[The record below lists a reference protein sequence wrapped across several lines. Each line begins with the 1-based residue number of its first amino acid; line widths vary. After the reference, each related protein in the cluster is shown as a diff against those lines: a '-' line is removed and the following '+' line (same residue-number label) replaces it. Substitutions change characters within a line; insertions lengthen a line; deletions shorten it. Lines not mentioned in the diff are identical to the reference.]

1 MISWRNWTA
10 SRRQAGLTP
19 ASGETSP
26 KSEEGPKSEGGP
38 ATSERGWP
46 LRLTLLLW
54 VTFALLPIAIVSI
67 LQGVERARIDVAEVH
82 DRLSQSAQGAAADE
96 ENLLLSAEQIARAVS
111 NISDVR
117 SMDRRCDGILS
128 DALIGVRYFANIARI
143 DRRGVVACSALP
155 NAKGRPANAQLFQR
169 ARTSK
174 DFAVSGQIHSTV
186 LNRPIIAGVLP
197 MHDKTGAFDGAVS
210 IALELRWLD
219 LMVRAH
225 DLPKDAVVF
234 VYDTGGHLLATN
246 RPQIAA
252 QLIGSTRTPADDNAL
267 HSATDGDG
275 RDWTIASA
283 PLKGSAISVA
293 FAMRE
298 NRLFGPTYLHV
309 GADFLMPILMIG
321 LAWAG
326 IWFATER
333 QVTQWIAYLRRIS
346 AAYRSGHYTIRPQL
360 EDAPAEFRALGDGLS
375 EMADAIQDR
384 DRKLRDAL
392 AQKTLLI
399 REIHHRVK
407 NNLQI
412 VMSLLSLQA
421 GQLKDPAARE
431 ALMQA
436 QVRINALALVHR
448 ILHEI
453 EDQTTIDLKRLLHE
467 LTTQITEGM
476 RGEVRSVRVEE
487 NLVPCEVS
495 GDVAVPVAL
504 FAVEA
509 LTNIFKY
516 AFPPGHDGVVKVD
529 LVRAGGRL
537 KLTIADN
544 GVGFDES
551 ITRSGIGTRL
561 IRTFGQQIGGSSLLH
576 SEPGKGTTI
585 EVDFKDPVREAA

>member
-1 MISWRNWTA
+1 M
-10 SRRQAGLTP
+10 
-19 ASGETSP
+19 
-26 KSEEGPKSEGGP
+26 
-38 ATSERGWP
+38 
-46 LRLTLLLW
+46 
-54 VTFALLPIAIVSI
+54 PIAIVSI
-67 LQGVERARIDVAEVH
+67 LQGIERARVDVEEVH
-82 DRLSQSAQGAAADE
+82 DRLIRSAEAAAADQQ
-96 ENLLLSAEQIARAVS
+96 NLILSAEQVARALS
-111 NISDVR
+111 NMRDVR
-117 SMDRRCDGILS
+117 NATPRCNNTLG

-143 DRRGVVACSALP
+143 DKNWSVVCAALP
-155 NAKGRPANAQLFQR
+155 NAVGLKGNPALLPT
-169 ARTSK
+169 ARRGQFFVT
-174 DFAVSGQIHSTV
+174 GQIASPLLH
-186 LNRPIIAGVLP
+186 RPIIAAMLP
-197 MHDKTGAFDGAVS
+197 LRDAKSGFDGVVS

-219 LMVRAH
+219 LMVRAQ

-234 VYDTGGHLLATN
+234 VYDDKHNVLASNVPDVAGNLVRSMHRQPDAKSLT
-246 RPQIAA
+246 
-252 QLIGSTRTPADDNAL
+252 
-267 HSATDGDG
+267 SATDASN
-275 RDWTIASA
+275 RDWTIAAA
-283 PLKGSAISVA
+283 PLRGSSLTVA

-346 AAYRSGHYTIRPQL
+346 AAYRSGHYSIRPQL
-360 EDAPAEFRALGDGLS
+360 EDAPSEFRALGDGMS
-375 EMADAIQDR
+375 EMADSIQDR

-392 AQKTLLI
+392 AQKTMLI

-421 GQLKDPAARE
+421 GQLKDPSARE
-431 ALMQA
+431 ALLQA

-476 RGEVRSVRVEE
+476 RGEMKAVKVEE
-487 NLVPCEVS
+487 DLCGCEVS

-516 AFPPGHDGVVKVD
+516 AFPPGHDGVVKVT
-529 LVRAGGRL
+529 LARNGEGRL

-544 GVGFDES
+544 GIGFDEKAS
-551 ITRSGIGTRL
+551 KGGIGTRL
-561 IRTFGQQIGGSSLLH
+561 IRTFGQQIGGTSVLH
-576 SEPGKGTTI
+576 SAPGKGTVI
-585 EVDFKDPVREAA
+585 EVDFRDTLAEAA

>member
-10 SRRQAGLTP
+10 SRPRAAPTLP
-19 ASGETSP
+19 SGETSQR
-26 KSEEGPKSEGGP
+26 SES
-38 ATSERGWP
+38 GWP
-46 LRLTLLLW
+46 LRLSLLLW
-54 VTFALLPIAIVSI
+54 VTIALVPIALVSI
-67 LQGVERARIDVAEVH
+67 LQGVERARVDVGEVH
-82 DRLSQSAQGAAADE
+82 DRLIRSAEAAAADQ
-96 ENLLLSAEQIARAVS
+96 ENLLLSAEQVARALS
-111 NISDVR
+111 NMRDVR
-117 SMDRRCDGILS
+117 DATRHCDEILS

-143 DRRGVVACSALP
+143 DRGWTVACSALP
-155 NAKGRPANAQLFQR
+155 SARGLKGDAKLLPM
-169 ARTSK
+169 ARSARR
-174 DFAVSGQIHSTV
+174 FFVSGQIASP
-186 LNRPIIAGVLP
+186 LLRRPIIAGMLP
-197 MHDKTGAFDGAVS
+197 VRDARGAFDGVIS
-210 IALELRWLD
+210 ITLELRWLD
-219 LMVRAH
+219 LMVRAQ
-225 DLPKDAVVF
+225 DLPKGAVVF
-234 VYDTGGHLLATN
+234 VYDDAGHVLASNNLAVAATLMHAKSTVGDN
-246 RPQIAA
+246 R
-252 QLIGSTRTPADDNAL
+252 AL
-267 HSATDGDG
+267 RAGTDASG
-275 RDWTIASA
+275 RDWTIAASN
-283 PLKGSAISVA
+283 LRGSEIHVA
-293 FAMRE
+293 YAMPE
-298 NRLFGPTYLHV
+298 TRLFLSTYLHV
-309 GADFLMPILMIG
+309 GVDFLLPILMIG

-326 IWFATER
+326 IWFTTER

-360 EDAPAEFRALGDGLS
+360 EDAPSEFRALGDGMS
-375 EMADAIQDR
+375 EMAESIQDR
-384 DRKLRDAL
+384 DRKLREAL

-476 RGEVRSVRVEE
+476 RGEMKLTVEE
-487 NLVPCEVS
+487 HLVDAEVS

-516 AFPPGHDGVVKVD
+516 AFPPGYQGVVKID
-529 LVRAGGRL
+529 LVRNGDNRL

-544 GVGFDES
+544 GIGFDEKQA
-551 ITRSGIGTRL
+551 RGGIGTRL
-561 IRTFGQQIGGSSLLH
+561 IRTFGQQIGGKSMLH
-576 SEPGKGTTI
+576 SVPGKGTSI
-585 EVDFKDPVREAA
+585 EVDFKDSLAEAA